1 MIERLERSE
10 AVSGAG
16 SIELTASAQAPAR
29 REFLTKG
36 AVLAGIPLLSACASA
51 ESGTDAET
59 MARLPRVGREPSGR
73 VLIKG
78 GTIVSLDAKVGDLLK
93 GDILIEGKRIAAIG
107 PSIDAAD
114 AADAAVIDA
123 SNTIVIP
130 GFVDAHRHAW
140 MAALRGLIPNVDIG
154 RYMVQTHR
162 NLAHHYRPDDIYIGN
177 LMTSLGCL
185 EAGITCILD
194 NSHNSRTAAHS
205 DAAIRGLVDAGIR
218 AVHASG
224 MPRVDAQWDKQWP
237 KDVDRLRKQYFAS
250 DDQLVTLGMYADLN
264 PELLAFARDRG
275 LRVATELTAFAAKG
289 LDDLGSRQLLGPWI
303 TFNHCSGVPESGWR
317 YLRDSGAMV
326 NICARSDAQYLI
338 AEGLS
343 PLQKALDHGLKPG
356 LSVDGETSYSTSM
369 FTEMTVVYMMQRAMA
384 ANRRFAKDDK
394 APAPI
399 TVRDVLGY
407 ATLNGAACAG
417 LERKIGSL
425 APGKEA
431 DMILIRT
438 DAGNTYPLNHAVAT
452 VVTFAEIANVDT
464 VIVGGRVRK
473 FRGKM
478 LDVDLPRLRRE
489 LDASRAAIFER
500 AGYKL
505 DIFSNT

>member
-1 MIERLERSE
+1 MSERMEPERSQ
-10 AVSGAG
+10 AGLSGH
-16 SIELTASAQAPAR
+16 ELEPAAALEAPAR
-29 REFLTKG
+29 RDFLARSTM
-36 AVLAGIPLLSACASA
+36 VAGIPFLSSCATADGGADTQTLS
-51 ESGTDAET
+51 
-59 MARLPRVGREPSGR
+59 RLPRSGREPSGR
-73 VLIKG
+73 MLIKG
-78 GTIVSLDAKVGDLLK
+78 GTIISLDPKVADLLK
-93 GDILIEGKRIAAIG
+93 GDVLIEGKRIAAIG
-107 PSIDAAD
+107 PSIEVAD
-114 AADAAVIDA
+114 ATVIDA
-123 SNTIVIP
+123 SNTVVIP
-130 GFVDAHRHAW
+130 GFVDAHRHSW

-162 NLAHHYRPDDIYIGN
+162 NLAHHYRPDDIHIGN

-185 EAGITCILD
+185 EAGITCIID

-264 PELLAFARDRG
+264 PELLSFARDRG
-275 LRVATELTAFAAKG
+275 LRIATELTAFAAKG

-303 TFNHCSGVPESGWR
+303 TYNHCSGVPESGWR
-317 YLRDSGAMV
+317 YLRDSGAKV

-384 ANRRFAKDDK
+384 ANRRFTKDEK

-417 LERKIGSL
+417 LEAKIGSL
-425 APGKEA
+425 ALGKEA
-431 DMILIRT
+431 DLILIRT

-505 DIFSNT
+505 DVFSNV

>member
-1 MIERLERSE
+1 MNERTE
-10 AVSGAG
+10 AAPVEAG
-16 SIELTASAQAPAR
+16 SAEIAQEPAASIDEPAR
-29 REFLTKG
+29 REFLTRS
-36 AVLAGIPLLSACASA
+36 AMLAGVPFWSACATA
-51 ESGTDAET
+51 DGGTDAQT
-59 MARLPRVGREPSGR
+59 LARLPRLGREPSGR
-73 VLIKG
+73 MLVKG
-78 GTIVSLDAKVGDLLK
+78 ATIISQDTKVGDLLK

-114 AADAAVIDA
+114 AAVIDA

-130 GFVDAHRHAW
+130 GFVDAHRHSW
-140 MAALRGLIPNVDIG
+140 LAALRGLIPNADIG
-154 RYMVQTHR
+154 RYMGQTHR
-162 NLAHHYRPDDIYIGN
+162 SLAQHYRPDDIYIGN

-205 DAAIRGLVDAGIR
+205 DAAIRGLADAGIR

-250 DDQLVTLGMYADLN
+250 DDQLVTLAMYADLN
-264 PELLAFARDRG
+264 PELLAFARERG
-275 LRVATELTAFAAKG
+275 LRVATELTTSAGKA

-303 TFNHCSGVPESGWR
+303 TYNHCSGIPESGWR
-317 YLRDSGAMV
+317 YLRDSGAKV

-338 AEGLS
+338 GEGLS

-356 LSVDGETSYSTSM
+356 LSVDGEASYSTSM
-369 FTEMTVVYMMQRAMA
+369 FTEMSVVYMMQRAMV
-384 ANRRFAKDDK
+384 ANRRFTKDEK

-417 LERKIGSL
+417 LESKIGSL

-478 LDVDLPRLRRE
+478 LDVDMPRLRRD

-500 AGYKL
+500 GGYKL
-505 DIFSNT
+505 DVFSNA